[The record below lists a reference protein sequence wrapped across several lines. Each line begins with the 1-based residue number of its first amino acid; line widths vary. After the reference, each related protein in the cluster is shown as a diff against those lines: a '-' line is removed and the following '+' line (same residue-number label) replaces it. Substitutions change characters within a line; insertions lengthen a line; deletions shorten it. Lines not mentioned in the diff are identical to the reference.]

1 MSTHQYH
8 KVLPTSNNTNGFTAH
23 DSIDFLINASPDRAL
38 VPNSIMLE
46 YSLEVFKTGTT
57 VLTAAVKD
65 EICLSSASALF
76 DSFRV
81 ETESQGIIENLLNYN
96 RYCYMVNK
104 MTKSK
109 NDLFNSADAI
119 EGNYP
124 FRSNEFINCQ
134 QKCTQSGGASI
145 SVDSHFVIK
154 PKIAFNRSVGGN
166 YMFKDGYIRL
176 STTLARVEKALYG
189 RYSATTDMS
198 YSIKNVAV
206 RYETVDVST
215 ASKQPLMAFSYKS
228 IKASVDSQNNMIQ
241 AIVPSK
247 SCSGV
252 MMSFISQTDE
262 NSFRE
267 NSNELQV
274 IHGINGLRFLYN
286 SNLGERVAYNITD
299 VREMIQQGADVLNSS
314 GDGGQLTRQSMATNN
329 SFVLGIDFK
338 NMIDLSNV
346 DTQINIQCDASFS
359 GAVHNAYLYFLEV
372 LEL

>member
-1 MSTHQYH
+1 MHQYH
-8 KVLPTSNNTNGFTAH
+8 KVLPTSNNFNGFVAH

-46 YSLEVFKTGTT
+46 FSLEVFKDGTT
-57 VLTAAVKD
+57 RLTSDVKD
-65 EICLSSASALF
+65 EICLSSASSLF

-81 ETESQGIIENLLNYN
+81 ETESNGIIENLLNYN

-104 MTKSK
+104 MTKST
-109 NDLFNSADAI
+109 NDLFNSVDAV

-124 FRSNEFINCQ
+124 FRSNEFINAQ
-134 QKCTQSGGASI
+134 EKVTQSGTSQVK
-145 SVDSHFVIK
+145 VDSHFVIK
-154 PKIAFNRSVGGN
+154 PKISFNRSVGGN
-166 YMFKDGYIRL
+166 YQFSNGYIRL
-176 STTLARVEKALYG
+176 STTLARVNKALYG
-189 RYSATTDMS
+189 RYSASAGMS
-198 YSIKNVAV
+198 YKIKHVAV
-206 RYETVDVST
+206 RYETVDVSM

-241 AIVPSK
+241 AVVPSK

-252 MMSFISQTDE
+252 MISFISQADE
-262 NSFRE
+262 NKFLV
-267 NSNELQV
+267 NSNEMQV

-299 VREMIQQGADVLNSS
+299 LREMLQQGADVLNASN
-314 GDGGQLTRQSMATNN
+314 DGGQLTRQQMASND

-346 DTQINIQCDASFS
+346 DTQINIQCDSTFS
-359 GAVHNAYLYFLEV
+359 GQVHNAYLYFLEV
-372 LEL
+372 LQL